1 MRDAIDRSVTSRS
14 DPTTKRVHP
23 RTAHV
28 CPLGTVP
35 AAERQSTMAT
45 THARRTPPFVRVQ
58 SKAADSR
65 SDHYGSAQIVML
77 SELPLSDAR
86 VAARILG
93 PLLTRDSIHVF
104 GVACLCRER
113 HLLAWH
119 HLERRTAI
127 RPLPTAYELLFATV
141 LAEGTNGVLVV
152 QAHPNDD
159 PQPTRQDAIF
169 TASLA
174 IAADALNIPLIDHLI
189 VDRRGGRYFSFCE
202 FGLADPTDSYVK
214 RSTGHHEP

>member
-14 DPTTKRVHP
+14 DPTTKRVHS
-23 RTAHV
+23 RTAQV

-35 AAERQSTMAT
+35 AAERRSTMAT
-45 THARRTPPFVRVQ
+45 THARRKPPVAEVQ
-58 SKAADSR
+58 SEAADSR
-65 SDHYGSAQIVML
+65 SDHHGSAQIVKL
-77 SELPLSDAR
+77 SELPLTDAHS
-86 VAARILG
+86 AARILG
-93 PLLTRDSIHVF
+93 PLLTRDSIDVF
-104 GVACLCRER
+104 GVACLCHER

-119 HLERRTAI
+119 QLERRTAT
-127 RPLPTAYELLFATV
+127 RSLPTAHELLFAPV

-159 PQPTRQDAIF
+159 PQPTRQDALF
-169 TASLA
+169 TARLA
-174 IAADALNIPLIDHLI
+174 VAADALNIPLIDHLI